1 MRYSVGGI
9 MLKKSPDSFDA
20 IARVI
25 ANDNPPDWLVPALEH
40 FRAFVASKRSSKKEY
55 QWAWKHSEEMR
66 RAADVLIKDLQRIFA
81 GVSSPD
87 DWIDVLTKIKNF
99 YRQRPRTGG
108 GQRPYAQRRVCPAV
122 VVEAWKL
129 IRVDVEPRSKEVLQ
143 ACADYWQACDQPERD
158 AENWWRDTE
167 HVVANP
173 YQFVHDILALYARN

>member
-81 GVSSPD
+81 GASSPD

-108 GQRPYAQRRVCPAV
+108 GHVRR
-122 VVEAWKL
+122 
-129 IRVDVEPRSKEVLQ
+129 RRG
-143 ACADYWQACDQPERD
+143 
-158 AENWWRDTE
+158 
-167 HVVANP
+167 
-173 YQFVHDILALYARN
+173 